1 MKWLRFA
8 ARNVLRNKRRALVT
22 IIITAVGV
30 AGILIAG
37 GFALYTYDS
46 LREMAARNNGHII
59 LAQHNYFT
67 SQEETPLQF
76 GLENYPQYRKA
87 LLGDERIHAVL
98 PKLEFTGL
106 ISNDSKSTVFV
117 GQGIEP
123 GEFRVKG
130 PFLKIL
136 EGHTLSSRQQTD
148 IDPQVIIG
156 EGLAKTMNIH
166 PGDSLTLL
174 STTVEGSLN
183 AVDVVVQGIFTI
195 GVPEIDKRLLLMNIA
210 RVQELLQTS
219 KVSTLSVYL
228 YNTDD
233 TGPVMQTLH
242 QQFPDLALQ
251 SWRDTAFY
259 YEAVRGLYN
268 RIFGLLGVV
277 ILLMVLFAVTNTLS
291 MTVIERTREIGA
303 LRAIG
308 TQPGEVVRNFVLE
321 ALVMGSTGVVLGML
335 LAAGVSIF
343 FYLTNFQMPPP
354 PARSQGYPL
363 VVYIHLPLYL
373 ITGAGVLLLSILSA
387 WLVARKA
394 ARKPIVEALA
404 HV

>member
-1 MKWLRFA
+1 M
-8 ARNVLRNKRRALVT
+8 
-22 IIITAVGV
+22 
-30 AGILIAG
+30 
-37 GFALYTYDS
+37 
-46 LREMAARNNGHII
+46 
-59 LAQHNYFT
+59 
-67 SQEETPLQF
+67 
-76 GLENYPQYRKA
+76 
-87 LLGDERIHAVL
+87 

-136 EGHTLSSRQQTD
+136 EGHTLSSRQQAGS
-148 IDPQVIIG
+148 DPQVIIG
-156 EGLAKTMNIH
+156 EGLARAMNMH

-183 AVDVVVQGIFTI
+183 AVDVVVQGVFTI

-210 RVQELLQTS
+210 RVQGLLQTN

-228 YNTDD
+228 YNTNETD
-233 TGPVMQTLH
+233 PVMQTLH
-242 QQFPDLALQ
+242 QQFPDLATQ

-259 YEAVRGLYN
+259 YKAVRGLYN
-268 RIFGLLGVV
+268 RIFGLLGIV

-321 ALVMGSTGVVLGML
+321 ALVMGSAGIVLGML

-343 FYLTNFQMPPP
+343 FYLTDFQMPPP

-373 ITGAGVLLLSILSA
+373 ITGTGVLLLSILSA